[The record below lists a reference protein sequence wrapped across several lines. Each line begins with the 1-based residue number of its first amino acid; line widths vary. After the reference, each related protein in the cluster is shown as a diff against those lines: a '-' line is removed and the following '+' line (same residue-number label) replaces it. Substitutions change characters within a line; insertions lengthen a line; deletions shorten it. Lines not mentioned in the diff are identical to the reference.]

1 MRDPN
6 DGLDGLGVG
15 GQAFGLAL
23 VLQDAAT
30 DVGVKAD
37 QVGDCGMLGVG
48 FEGVGHGTN
57 RDLVAGSSQ
66 REQFPI
72 SSATSLVLVAFA
84 P

>member
-1 MRDPN
+1 
-6 DGLDGLGVG
+6 
-15 GQAFGLAL
+15 
-23 VLQDAAT
+23 
-30 DVGVKAD
+30 VKAD